1 MCSSV
6 GVRIWHPSIGG
17 ATVSAMARRAKVIA
31 AVAAGS
37 LLFAVGVLG
46 ALWARSDA
54 APGQRLDAS
63 SLHPVAGN
71 FEPDDTE
78 LAECGGD
85 YRCLEQAFGNLAF
98 REGPKSAIRVFDQK
112 IASDAKIESNCHRI
126 AHTIGSAALARF
138 QGNVGEAFVNGSS
151 SCWSGYYHGILER
164 AFVGA
169 STKSD
174 VARVARGVCQ
184 GTEVRTTTWLA
195 YQCVHGLGHGL
206 MITSAYDLPFSLS
219 VCDRLATSWDQVS
232 CTGGVFME
240 NISSS
245 YGIKSRWL
253 RDDNLVYP
261 CNTVAERHKQYCY
274 LMVTSRILEANGYD
288 WTAAAR
294 LCNRVEPGWID
305 TCFESYGRDAS
316 GFTRQTPSKILPLCR
331 LTGAHERQCVYAA
344 ARDMTANYGNG
355 VRASTLCARAPENLR
370 ERCFYG
376 IGTILET
383 QEQGASCRR
392 LSKRYAAACL
402 SGTRERF
409 ES

>member
-1 MCSSV
+1 
-6 GVRIWHPSIGG
+6 
-17 ATVSAMARRAKVIA
+17 MAGRGRFWIVVA
-31 AVAAGS
+31 AAGS
-37 LLFAVGVLG
+37 LLVAVVVVG
-46 ALWARSDA
+46 ALWARSDG
-54 APGQRLDAS
+54 APGQRLDS
-63 SLHPVAGN
+63 SALHPVAGN
-71 FEPDDTE
+71 FKPDDTE
-78 LAECGGD
+78 LADCAGD

-98 REGPKSAIRVFDQK
+98 REGPKSAIRLFDQK
-112 IASDAKIESNCHRI
+112 IATDSKVESNCHRI

-138 QGNVGEAFVNGSS
+138 EGNVGEAFVNGSS

-174 VARVARGVCQ
+174 VARVAREVCQ
-184 GTEVRTTTWLA
+184 GTDVRATTWLA

-206 MITSAYDLPFSLS
+206 MITSSYDLPFSLS
-219 VCDRLATSWDQVS
+219 VCDRLATTWDQVS

-274 LMVTSRILEANGYD
+274 LMVTSRILQANGYD
-288 WTAAAR
+288 WKAAVG
-294 LCNRVEPGWID
+294 LCNRVERGWVD

-316 GFTRQTPSKILPLCR
+316 GFTRQTPAKILPLCR
-331 LTGAHERQCVYAA
+331 LAGAHDRQCVYAA

-355 VRASTLCARAPENLR
+355 VRASQLCLLAREGLR

-383 QEQGASCRR
+383 QAQGASCRR

>member
-1 MCSSV
+1 V
-6 GVRIWHPSIGG
+6 I
-17 ATVSAMARRAKVIA
+17 AMPGRVKVLIA
-31 AVAAGS
+31 AVAGGS
-37 LLFAVGVLG
+37 LLFAVGVVG
-46 ALWARSDA
+46 ALWARSDG
-54 APGQRLDAS
+54 APPQQRFDA
-63 SLHPVAGN
+63 SLHPAAGN
-71 FEPDDTE
+71 FQADDTE
-78 LAECGGD
+78 LADCAGD
-85 YRCLEQAFGNLAF
+85 YRCLEQAFGNIAF
-98 REGPKSAIRVFDQK
+98 REGPKSAIRLFDQK
-112 IASDAKIESNCHRI
+112 IAADPQVEGDCHRI
-126 AHTIGSAALARF
+126 AHTIGSASLARF
-138 QGNVGEAFVNGSS
+138 QGDVGKAFVNGSS

-174 VARVARGVCQ
+174 VAGVARGVCE
-184 GTEVRTTTWLA
+184 GADVRTTTWLA

-206 MITSAYDLPFSLS
+206 MITSSYDLPFSLS
-219 VCDRLATSWDQVS
+219 VCDRLATSWDQIS

-261 CNTVAERHKQYCY
+261 CNTVKNRHKQYCY
-274 LMVTSRILEANGYD
+274 LMVTSRILQANGYD
-288 WTAAAR
+288 WKAAAR
-294 LCNRVEPGWID
+294 LCNEVERAWVN
-305 TCFESYGRDAS
+305 TCFESFGRDAS
-316 GFTRQTPSKILPLCR
+316 GHTRQTPSKIIPLCR
-331 LTGAHERQCVYAA
+331 IAGAHERECVYAA

-355 VRASTLCARAPENLR
+355 VRAATLCERVREGLR

-392 LSKRYAAACL
+392 LTKRYAAACL

-409 ES
+409 ET

>member
-1 MCSSV
+1 
-6 GVRIWHPSIGG
+6 
-17 ATVSAMARRAKVIA
+17 MARRAKLIIA
-31 AVAAGS
+31 ATAAGS
-37 LLFAVGVLG
+37 LLFTVGLVG
-46 ALWARSDA
+46 ALWAGSDGE
-54 APGQRLDAS
+54 PGQRLEAGT
-63 SLHPVAGN
+63 LHPVAGN
-71 FEPDDTE
+71 FEPDDTG
-78 LAECGGD
+78 LADCEGD
-85 YRCLEQAFGNLAF
+85 FRCVEQAFGNVAF
-98 REGPKSAIRVFDQK
+98 REGPKTAIKLFDEK
-112 IASDAKIESNCHRI
+112 IATDAQIESNCHRI
-126 AHTIGSAALARF
+126 AHTIGSASLARF
-138 QGNVGEAFVNGSS
+138 GGNVGKAFVNGSS

-174 VARVARGVCQ
+174 VARVARSVCQ
-184 GTEVRTTTWLA
+184 GTDVRATTWLA

-219 VCDRLATSWDQVS
+219 VCDRLATAWDQVS

-253 RDDNLVYP
+253 RDDDLVYP

-274 LMVTSRILEANGYD
+274 LMVTSRVLEANGYD
-288 WTAAAR
+288 WRAAAR
-294 LCNRVEPGWID
+294 ICRRVERGWVD
-305 TCFESYGRDAS
+305 TCFESFGRDAS

-331 LTGAHERQCVYAA
+331 IAGKYEGLCVYAA

-355 VRASTLCARAPENLR
+355 ERAATLCLRAREALR

-383 QEQGASCRR
+383 QEQGVTCRQ
-392 LSKRYAAACL
+392 LSRRYAGACL
-402 SGTRERF
+402 RGTQERF

>member
-1 MCSSV
+1 MS
-6 GVRIWHPSIGG
+6 
-17 ATVSAMARRAKVIA
+17 RRGKFVIA
-31 AVAAGS
+31 AAAAGS
-37 LLFAVGVLG
+37 LVLALGLVGVM
-46 ALWARSDA
+46 WARSDS
-54 APGQRLDAS
+54 APGQRFDAGT
-63 SLHPVAGN
+63 LHPVAGK

-85 YRCLEQAFGNLAF
+85 YRCLEQAFGNIAF
-98 REGPKSAIRVFDQK
+98 NDGPKAAIRLF
-112 IASDAKIESNCHRI
+112 DAKIAADSKVESNCHRI
-126 AHTIGSAALARF
+126 AHTIGSASLVRF
-138 QGNVGEAFVNGSS
+138 RGNVGEAFVNGSS

-169 STKSD
+169 STKGD
-174 VARVARGVCQ
+174 VARVARGVCE
-184 GTEVRTTTWLA
+184 GADVRTTTWLA

-206 MITSAYDLPFSLS
+206 MITSSYDLPFSLS
-219 VCDRLATSWDQVS
+219 VCDRLATTWDQVS

-253 RDDNLVYP
+253 RDSNLVYP

-288 WTAAAR
+288 WKEAAR
-294 LCNRVEPGWID
+294 LCRGVERGWVE

-316 GFTRQTPSKILPLCR
+316 GSTRQTPSKILPLCR
-331 LTGAHERQCVYAA
+331 IAGKHERECVYAA

-355 VRASTLCARAPENLR
+355 VKASTLCHRAPASLR

-383 QEQGASCRR
+383 QAQGASCRQITR
-392 LSKRYAAACL
+392 RYAEACL
-402 SGTRERF
+402 RGTKERF
-409 ES
+409 EA

>member
-1 MCSSV
+1 
-6 GVRIWHPSIGG
+6 
-17 ATVSAMARRAKVIA
+17 MAGRGKLIIA
-31 AVAAGS
+31 AAAAGS
-37 LLFAVGVLG
+37 LLFAVGVVG
-46 ALWARSDA
+46 ALWARSDST
-54 APGQRLDAS
+54 PGQRFDAGT
-63 SLHPVAGN
+63 LHPVAGN
-71 FEPDDTE
+71 FEPDDTD

-85 YRCLEQAFGNLAF
+85 YDCLEQAFGNLAF
-98 REGPKSAIRVFDQK
+98 REGPKTAIRVFDER
-112 IASDAKIESNCHRI
+112 IASDSKVESNCHRI
-126 AHTIGSAALARF
+126 AHTIGSASLARYE
-138 QGNVGEAFVNGSS
+138 GNVGEAFVNGSS

-164 AFVGA
+164 AFVSA

-184 GTEVRTTTWLA
+184 GTGVRTTTWLA

-219 VCDRLATSWDQVS
+219 VCDRLATDWDQVS

-261 CNTVAERHKQYCY
+261 CNTVADRHKQYCY

-288 WTAAAR
+288 WKEAAR
-294 LCNRVEPGWID
+294 LCRGVEGGWVD
-305 TCFESYGRDAS
+305 TCFESFGRDAS

-331 LTGAHERQCVYAA
+331 IAGQHESQCIYAA

-355 VRASTLCARAPENLR
+355 VKAATLCHRAPASLR

-383 QEQGASCRR
+383 QAQGASCRR
-392 LSKRYAAACL
+392 ITRRYADACL
-402 SGTRERF
+402 SGTKARF